1 MVRDRWPARP
11 QCVGNGKMHNTDPKT
26 PDSKNT
32 LLAIQQDEK
41 DLEAR
46 CLGLAQVTQEE
57 LLLMDIYN
65 LP

>member
-32 LLAIQQDEK
+32 LLAI
-41 DLEAR
+41 
-46 CLGLAQVTQEE
+46 
-57 LLLMDIYN
+57 
-65 LP
+65 